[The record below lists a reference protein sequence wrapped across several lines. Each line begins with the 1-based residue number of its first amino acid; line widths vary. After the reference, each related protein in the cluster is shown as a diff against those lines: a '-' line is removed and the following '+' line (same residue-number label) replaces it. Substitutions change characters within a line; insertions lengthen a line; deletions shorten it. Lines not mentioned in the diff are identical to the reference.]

1 MMFGRFTERA
11 QKVLALSQEEAV
23 RLNHNNIGTEHILLG
38 LIREGDGIAAKAL
51 QALELEIPKIQEEVE
66 KLIGVG
72 KEPMK
77 TIHYTPRAKKVV
89 ELSQDEARKLG
100 HSYVG
105 TERILLGLIREGEG
119 VAARVLSNLG
129 VSLNKARQQ
138 VLQLLGT
145 SESQGSQQSRGRS
158 STASTSTLDSLAK
171 DLTASAREGKVHP
184 VIGRDEEI
192 DRIIQI
198 LSRRTK
204 NNPVLIGDPG
214 VGKTCDVVVLAQ
226 QIV

>member
-1 MMFGRFTERA
+1 
-11 QKVLALSQEEAV
+11 
-23 RLNHNNIGTEHILLG
+23 
-38 LIREGDGIAAKAL
+38 AAKAL
-51 QALELEIPKIQEEVE
+51 KELGLEVKTIQVEVE
-66 KLIGVG
+66 KLIGKGEQAVQ
-72 KEPMK
+72 

-100 HSYVG
+100 HPYVG
-105 TERILLGLIREGEG
+105 TEHILLGLIREGEG
-119 VAARVLSNLG
+119 VAARVLHN
-129 VSLNKARQQ
+129 LNKARQQ

-171 DLTASAREGKVHP
+171 DLTASAREGKVDP

-204 NNPVLIGDPG
+204 NNPVLIGDP
-214 VGKTCDVVVLAQ
+214 
-226 QIV
+226 